1 MALLYI
7 IPQLLQ
13 KIEMQNKSFLD
24 YDISVSADKKRR
36 SKKSSASGGFEASLR
51 TCKVEG
57 CLKEAKYR
65 APKSPKDLEN
75 FHWFC
80 LEHVKEYNTRWN
92 YFKNH
97 SEEEF
102 EKEINLSKTWGRKT
116 KPFGSKSSES
126 GTHSDG
132 NSRLRFG
139 IEDPYGF
146 IHNLGNKD
154 TNSLGTKKRLN
165 HSEQKALS
173 ILGATDAM
181 TKDEIRKLYKILI
194 KDLHPD
200 TNDGKRDDEE
210 RMAEVVWAWD
220 QIRNSK
226 RFVD

>member
-1 MALLYI
+1 
-7 IPQLLQ
+7 
-13 KIEMQNKSFLD
+13 MQNKSFLD
-24 YDISVSADKKRR
+24 FDISVSADKKRR
-36 SKKSSASGGFEASLR
+36 SKKNSAKGGFESSVR
-51 TCKVEG
+51 TCQFDG
-57 CLKEAKYR
+57 CSEEAKYR

-80 LEHVKEYNTRWN
+80 LKHVKEYNTSWN

-102 EKEINLSKTWGRKT
+102 ETELNLSKTWGRRT
-116 KPFGSKSSES
+116 KPFGAKSSANRP
-126 GTHSDG
+126 HADG

-146 IHNLGNKD
+146 IDGLGNEE
-154 TNSLGTKKRLN
+154 TRAIGTKKRLN

-173 ILGATDAM
+173 ILGATEVM
-181 TKDEIRKLYKILI
+181 TKDEIRKLYKVLI

-210 RMAEVVWAWD
+210 RMTEVVWAWD

-226 RFVD
+226 RFHG

>member
-1 MALLYI
+1 
-7 IPQLLQ
+7 
-13 KIEMQNKSFLD
+13 MQNKSFLD

-36 SKKSSASGGFEASLR
+36 SKRSSASGGFETSVR
-51 TCKVEG
+51 TCEFEG
-57 CLKEAKYR
+57 CLEEAKYR

-80 LEHVKEYNTRWN
+80 LKHVKEYNNRWN
-92 YFKNH
+92 YFRNH
-97 SEEEF
+97 TEEEF
-102 EKEINLSKTWGRKT
+102 EKEVNLSKTWGRKT

-154 TNSLGTKKRLN
+154 TNSLGAKKRLN

-210 RMAEVVWAWD
+210 RMTEVVWAWD

-226 RFVD
+226 RFDD

>member
-1 MALLYI
+1 
-7 IPQLLQ
+7 
-13 KIEMQNKSFLD
+13 MQNKSFLD

-36 SKKSSASGGFEASLR
+36 SKRSSTSGGFETSIR
-51 TCKVEG
+51 TCEVDG
-57 CLKEAKYR
+57 CSEEAKYR

-80 LEHVKEYNTRWN
+80 LKHVKEYNTRWN
-92 YFKNH
+92 FFKNH

-116 KPFGSKSSES
+116 KPFGSKSSVNIA
-126 GTHSDG
+126 HPDG

-146 IHNLGNKD
+146 IDSLGNKE

-165 HSEQKALS
+165 HSEHKALS
-173 ILGATDAM
+173 ILGATASM
-181 TKDEIRKLYKILI
+181 TKGEIRKLYKILI

-210 RMAEVVWAWD
+210 RMTEVVWAWD

-226 RFVD
+226 RFGD

>member
-1 MALLYI
+1 
-7 IPQLLQ
+7 
-13 KIEMQNKSFLD
+13 MQNKSFLD

-36 SKKSSASGGFEASLR
+36 SKRSSASGGFESSVR
-51 TCKVEG
+51 TCEVDG
-57 CLKEAKYR
+57 CSEEAKYR

-80 LEHVKEYNTRWN
+80 LKHVKEYNTRWN
-92 YFKNH
+92 FFKNH

-102 EKEINLSKTWGRKT
+102 EKEVNLSKTWGRKT
-116 KPFGSKSSES
+116 KPFGSKSSVNRA
-126 GTHSDG
+126 HSDG
-132 NSRLRFG
+132 NARLRFG
-139 IEDPYGF
+139 IEDTYGY
-146 IHNLGNKD
+146 IDNLGNNE
-154 TNSLGTKKRLN
+154 TNSLSTKKRLN

-173 ILGATDAM
+173 ILGATAAM

-210 RMAEVVWAWD
+210 RMTEVVWAWD

-226 RFVD
+226 RFDD

>member
-1 MALLYI
+1 
-7 IPQLLQ
+7 
-13 KIEMQNKSFLD
+13 MQNKSFLD

-51 TCKVEG
+51 TCEVEG

>member
-1 MALLYI
+1 
-7 IPQLLQ
+7 
-13 KIEMQNKSFLD
+13 MQNKSFLN

-36 SKKSSASGGFEASLR
+36 SRKNSTSGGFETSVRKCGAA
-51 TCKVEG
+51 G
-57 CLKEAKYR
+57 CTEEAKYR

-80 LEHVKEYNTRWN
+80 RKHVKEYNTRWN

-102 EKEINLSKTWGRKT
+102 EIELNLSKTWGRKT
-116 KPFGSKSSES
+116 RPFGSKSLGNKS
-126 GTHSDG
+126 HSDG
-132 NSRLRFG
+132 NSRIRFG

-146 IHNLGNKD
+146 IDDVAKSEASPISG
-154 TNSLGTKKRLN
+154 KKRLN
-165 HSEQKALS
+165 HSEQKALL
-173 ILGATDAM
+173 ILGANETM
-181 TKDEIRKLYKILI
+181 TKDEIRKLYKVLI

-210 RMAEVVWAWD
+210 RMTEVVWAWD

-226 RFVD
+226 RFKD

>member
-1 MALLYI
+1 
-7 IPQLLQ
+7 
-13 KIEMQNKSFLD
+13 MQNKSFLE

-36 SKKSSASGGFEASLR
+36 SKRSSTSGGFESSIR
-51 TCKVEG
+51 TCEVDG
-57 CLKEAKYR
+57 CSEEAKYR

-80 LEHVKEYNTRWN
+80 LKHVKEYNTRWN
-92 YFKNH
+92 FFKNH

-102 EKEINLSKTWGRKT
+102 EKEVNLSKTWGRKT
-116 KPFGSKSSES
+116 KPFGSKSSVNR
-126 GTHSDG
+126 THSDG

-146 IHNLGNKD
+146 IDSLGNND
-154 TNSLGTKKRLN
+154 TNSLGAKKRLN
-165 HSEQKALS
+165 HSEHKALS
-173 ILGATDAM
+173 ILGATASM
-181 TKDEIRKLYKILI
+181 TKGEIRKLYKILI

-210 RMAEVVWAWD
+210 RMTEVVWAWD

-226 RFVD
+226 RFDD

>member
-1 MALLYI
+1 
-7 IPQLLQ
+7 
-13 KIEMQNKSFLD
+13 MQNKSLLD

-36 SKKSSASGGFEASLR
+36 SKRSSASGGFEASLR
-51 TCKVEG
+51 TCEADG
-57 CLKEAKYR
+57 CSEKAKYR
-65 APKSPKDLEN
+65 APKSSNNLEN

-80 LEHVKEYNTRWN
+80 LKHVKEYNTKWN

-102 EKEINLSKTWGRKT
+102 EEEFNLSKTWGRKT
-116 KPFGSKSSES
+116 KPFGTKSSVNS
-126 GTHSDG
+126 THSDG

-146 IHNLGNKD
+146 IDNLGSKQ
-154 TNSLGTKKRLN
+154 TTSSSAKKRLN
-165 HSEQKALS
+165 HSEQKALA
-173 ILGATDAM
+173 ILGATDEM
-181 TKDEIRKLYKILI
+181 TKNEIRKLYKILI

-210 RMAEVVWAWD
+210 RMTEVVWAWD

-226 RFVD
+226 RFND